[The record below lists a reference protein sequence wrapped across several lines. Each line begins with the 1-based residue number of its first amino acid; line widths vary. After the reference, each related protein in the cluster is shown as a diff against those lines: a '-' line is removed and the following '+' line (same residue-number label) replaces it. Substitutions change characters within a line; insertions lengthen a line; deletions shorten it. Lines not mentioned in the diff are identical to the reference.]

1 MNRRT
6 RDGRDSRSQRT
17 LQRHLLLLSGAALA
31 AGCWRSS
38 GNSDSPIEADG
49 ETGVITG
56 HLNQRAIERGEVPVD
71 ALLAA
76 GESLFAGMFNELDGA
91 MRPESTGTG
100 VARNRREGTQ
110 KWNRISGPDANSCAG
125 CHNIPRAGGGGDNV
139 ANVFVLGQR
148 FEFVN
153 FDGGVGDGNQI
164 HTLQDV
170 ANERNTLGMFGAGFI
185 ELLAREMTAELQA
198 IRADAIAQA
207 DDAGSD
213 VTLPLVAKGVD
224 FGSIT
229 AHADGSVD
237 TSAVEGVDATLV
249 IKPFHQ
255 KGVVT
260 SLREFTNNA
269 MNHHHGMQSSERFGA
284 GVDADQDGSAD
295 ELTAGDIT
303 AATLWQAT
311 LPAPGQVLPG
321 PSGPELDAVLD
332 GEQLF
337 GTLGCATCHVPE
349 LTLDSP
355 LFSEPNPFNPP
366 GNLQL
371 VDVIDPVVVDLTAV
385 GDGPHLPRATDGSVT
400 IRAFTDLKR
409 HDMGPGLAEPL
420 VQGGVAGNLFLTKK
434 LWGMSNE
441 PPFMHHGRATTIDEA
456 IRMHGGEGDAARSA
470 YEALTTDERKNVVE
484 FLKTLQVLPKD
495 ASSPVM
501 VGAPSGTI
509 GDEPALAG
517 GHLDQADIDA
527 GLYTPEA
534 LFALGNASFNAF
546 FNTLDGQGRPTT
558 TGTGA
563 SRTALVAPENFNRIS
578 APDANSCG
586 GCHNLPRS
594 GGGGDNVANVF
605 VLGQRFP
612 FLRFDGGLDD
622 LSLTPTLEQAANER
636 NTVGMWGAGFI
647 ELLAREMSTELIALR
662 DAAIAQ
668 AANDGVDVTVELDTK
683 GVNFGRLTALAAG
696 GVDTSEVVG
705 VDGDLIVRP
714 FHQKGVVVSLREFTN
729 NAMNHHHG
737 MQPSERFGDGTD
749 HDSDGVLDE
758 LSRGDITGTTL
769 YQALLPVP
777 GRVLP
782 GDPKRRRAVARG
794 ERLFDTI
801 GCATCHIPELT
812 LERPIFSEPNPFNP
826 PGNLQVSDVPA
837 PFEVDLTVHG
847 PGPRLPAEDDGTVQV
862 PAYTDLK
869 RHDMGAELDN
879 ETLVQGGVPT
889 SWFITKK
896 LWGFASEPP
905 FMHHGRALTITDA
918 ILMHG
923 GEAQAARDAFASLAE
938 RDADCVIDFLKSL
951 RVIQENGPLE
961 WIESE

>member
-1 MNRRT
+1 MVHVRAVRSVRR
-6 RDGRDSRSQRT
+6 GNSR
-17 LQRHLLLLSGAALA
+17 LLLLSTAALA
-31 AGCWRSS
+31 AGCWRKSS
-38 GNSDSPIEADG
+38 HEETPFTAQGDS
-49 ETGVITG
+49 GVLG
-56 HLNQRAIERGEVPVD
+56 SHLDQRALELGRVPLEQVLD
-71 ALLAA
+71 AGAL
-76 GESLFAGMFNELDGA
+76 LFAGSFNELDGA
-91 MRPESTGTG
+91 MRPETTGTG

-110 KWNRISGPDANSCAG
+110 KMNRISGPDANSCAG
-125 CHNIPRAGGGGDNV
+125 CHSIPRVGGGGDNV

-153 FDGGVGDGNQI
+153 FDGGIGDGNQT

-185 ELLAREMTAELQA
+185 ELLAREMTTELQA
-198 IRADAIAQA
+198 IRDDAIDQA
-207 DDAGSD
+207 ATAGSD
-213 VTLPLVAKGVD
+213 VTLPLVAKGVG

-229 AHADGSVD
+229 AHANGSLD
-237 TSAVEGVDATLV
+237 TSAVAGVDTTLV

-284 GVDADQDGSAD
+284 GVDADADGMAD
-295 ELTAGDIT
+295 ELTPGDIT

-311 LPAPGQVLPG
+311 LPAPGQLLPG
-321 PSGPELDAVLD
+321 PAGVELDAVIA

-337 GTLGCATCHVPE
+337 ATAGCAVCHVPE

-355 LFSEPNPFNPP
+355 LFSEPNPFNPA
-366 GNLQL
+366 GNLRL
-371 VDVIDPVVVDLTAV
+371 VDVIDPVTVDLTTEGPA
-385 GDGPHLPRATDGSVT
+385 PHLPRESDGSVKV
-400 IRAFTDLKR
+400 RAYTDLKR
-409 HDMGPGLAEPL
+409 HDMGSGLAEPL
-420 VQGGVAGNLFLTKK
+420 VQAGVAGNLFLTKK

-456 IRMHGGEGDAARSA
+456 IRMHGGEGDAARLA
-470 YEALTTDERKNVVE
+470 YEALSANDQKKIVE
-484 FLKTLQVLPKD
+484 FLKTLQVLPED
-495 ASSPVM
+495 ATSSV
-501 VGAPSGTI
+501 VIGAPSGTI

-517 GHLDQADIDA
+517 GHIDQDDIDA
-527 GLYTPEA
+527 GVYTPEA
-534 LFALGNASFNAF
+534 LFAIGKVGFNAF

-558 TGTGA
+558 TGTGSA
-563 SRTALVAPENFNRIS
+563 RTAHAVPENFNRIS

-612 FLRFDGGLDD
+612 FLRFNGGLDD

-636 NTVGMWGAGFI
+636 NTLGMWGAGFI
-647 ELLAREMSTELIALR
+647 ELLSREMSTELIAQR
-662 DAAIAQ
+662 VAAIAQ
-668 AANDGVDVTVELDTK
+668 AANDNADVTVDLVTK
-683 GVNFGRLTALAAG
+683 GVSFGTLTAHANG
-696 GVDTSEVVG
+696 SVDTSG
-705 VDGDLIVRP
+705 VQGVNADLIVRP

-737 MQPSERFGDGTD
+737 MQPSERFGDGVD
-749 HDSDGVLDE
+749 ADSDGVLDE
-758 LSRGDITGTTL
+758 LSRGDVTATTL

-782 GDPKRRRAVARG
+782 AQGKRQKAVERG
-794 ERLFDTI
+794 EKLFASL
-801 GCATCHIPELT
+801 GCATCHVPELA
-812 LERPIFSEPNPFNP
+812 LDSPLFSEPNPFNP
-826 PGNLQVSDVPA
+826 SGNLAVADVAA
-837 PFEVDLTVHG
+837 PFEVDLTAHG
-847 PGPRLPAEDDGTVQV
+847 PGPHLAPETDGSVRV

-869 RHDMGAELDN
+869 RHDMGAELNN

-889 SWFITKK
+889 SQFLTKK

-905 FMHHGRALTITDA
+905 FMHHGRALTIADA

-923 GEAQAARDAFASLAE
+923 GEAQAARDAYAALSEAN
-938 RDADCVIDFLKSL
+938 AACVIDFLKTL
-951 RVIQENGPLE
+951 QVMPENGPLE
-961 WIESE
+961 SIEGE